1 MMLTLYQTLRVVPNE
16 LVEAA
21 DAFRYNPWQ
30 KFWRLGFIYSFP
42 GLLWNTMVSQSAA
55 WFALIASEMLT
66 VGNGSTNLPGV
77 GSYIGIALQDG
88 SVPGVIR
95 GVLALIVNIVIFD
108 QLLFRPLV
116 RYAHQFKYEDVSDRK
131 VPSSWFS
138 HCLSHS
144 MIGHGLE
151 HVCKQFSRFWLF
163 VLPKIWYGLR
173 LHRVFAI
180 LGQMNWLWSSLW
192 YLAIVVGCIYYGHQL
207 WLFIPKEYLT
217 SLPGW
222 MGLTA
227 GRVIAAM
234 VLSVIIFTPLG
245 VWIGLRPGLV
255 RFFQPIIQV
264 FAAVP
269 ANVFYPLIAFM
280 IVAWHQNLGSW
291 TIPMIML
298 GTQWYVLFNVIAGT
312 SMIPS
317 QMVEASK
324 IFHLR
329 GWLWWTKF
337 TLPAVFPYIVTGVI
351 SAAGAWNTAIA
362 AEVLNWGKN
371 YPTNVWSGRL
381 YLYRQRCRAKSAGS
395 IRMSGDV
402 LDGAAVHYFRLA
414 TPVSLCRKSFQ
425 IRLTIKSS
433 LSGHNMKNSNLVLEV
448 KNVSKFYKKD
458 RKQKSRCWST
468 SILEVKENEI
478 VALLGRSGSGKST
491 LLRMAAGLVEP
502 DLGTIVCCDL
512 PVNGPG
518 KNTSMVFQSF
528 ALFPWLNVFDSV
540 AFGLQAQGL
549 SSDEVDKRTMDMLD
563 LIGLTGYE
571 KPTRVSFQE
580 GCASASGLL
589 VHWQLSRIF
598 YSWMNHSLRWIFSLA
613 ISFARI

>member
-1 MMLTLYQTLRVVPNE
+1 MYSLTEHRSKTTSWLNDVVVCFIFMASIASFIYGWQGMHSVFNGRDLPVISLDYHVLPYYTLRTTMRLVIGLFYSMLFSIVFAVLAAKYAPMRRVILPFVNFMESVPLVGFLTFTTAFFLGLYPHSVMGLEGLAIFAVFTAQAWNMMLTLYQTLRVVPNE

-131 VPSSWFS
+131 VPSSWFY

-245 VWIGLRPGLV
+245 VWICLRPGLV

-351 SAAGAWNTAIA
+351 SAAGGAWNTAIA
-362 AEVLNWGKN
+362 AEVLNWGKITLQTYGLGAFISIASDAGQN
-371 YPTNVWSGRL
+371 PQEALGCLAMCLMVLLCIIFVWQP
-381 YLYRQRCRAKSAGS
+381 LYRYAENR
-395 IRMSGDV
+395 
-402 LDGAAVHYFRLA
+402 F
-414 TPVSLCRKSFQ
+414 
-425 IRLTIKSS
+425 
-433 LSGHNMKNSNLVLEV
+433 
-448 KNVSKFYKKD
+448 KFD
-458 RKQKSRCWST
+458 
-468 SILEVKENEI
+468 
-478 VALLGRSGSGKST
+478 
-491 LLRMAAGLVEP
+491 
-502 DLGTIVCCDL
+502 
-512 PVNGPG
+512 
-518 KNTSMVFQSF
+518 
-528 ALFPWLNVFDSV
+528 
-540 AFGLQAQGL
+540 
-549 SSDEVDKRTMDMLD
+549 
-563 LIGLTGYE
+563 
-571 KPTRVSFQE
+571 
-580 GCASASGLL
+580 
-589 VHWQLSRIF
+589 
-598 YSWMNHSLRWIFSLA
+598 
-613 ISFARI
+613 

>member
-1 MMLTLYQTLRVVPNE
+1 MYSLTEHRSKTTSWLNDVVVCFIFMASIASFIYGWQGMHSVFNGRDLPVISLDYHVLPYYTLRTTMRLVIGLFYSMLFSIVFAVLAAKYAPMRRVILPFVNFMESVPLVGFLTFTTAFFLGLYPHSVMGLEGLAIFAVFTAQAWNMMLTLYQTLRVVPNE

-131 VPSSWFS
+131 VPSSWFY

-151 HVCKQFSRFWLF
+151 HVCKQFSRIWLF
-163 VLPKIWYGLR
+163 LLPKIWYGLR
-173 LHRVFAI
+173 LHRVFAV

-351 SAAGAWNTAIA
+351 SAAGGAWNTAIA
-362 AEVLNWGKN
+362 AEVLNWGKITLQTYGLGAFISIASDAGQN
-371 YPTNVWSGRL
+371 PQEALGCLAMCLMVLLCIIFVWQP
-381 YLYRQRCRAKSAGS
+381 LYRYAENR
-395 IRMSGDV
+395 
-402 LDGAAVHYFRLA
+402 F
-414 TPVSLCRKSFQ
+414 
-425 IRLTIKSS
+425 
-433 LSGHNMKNSNLVLEV
+433 
-448 KNVSKFYKKD
+448 KFD
-458 RKQKSRCWST
+458 
-468 SILEVKENEI
+468 
-478 VALLGRSGSGKST
+478 
-491 LLRMAAGLVEP
+491 
-502 DLGTIVCCDL
+502 
-512 PVNGPG
+512 
-518 KNTSMVFQSF
+518 
-528 ALFPWLNVFDSV
+528 
-540 AFGLQAQGL
+540 
-549 SSDEVDKRTMDMLD
+549 
-563 LIGLTGYE
+563 
-571 KPTRVSFQE
+571 
-580 GCASASGLL
+580 
-589 VHWQLSRIF
+589 
-598 YSWMNHSLRWIFSLA
+598 
-613 ISFARI
+613 

>member
-1 MMLTLYQTLRVVPNE
+1 MYSLTEHRSKTTSWLNDVVVCFIFMASIASFIYGWQGMHSVFNGRDLPVISLDYHVLPYYTLRTTMRLVIGLFYSTLFSIVFAVLAAKYAPMRRVILPFVNFMESVPLVGFLTFTTAFFLGLYPHSVMGLEGLAIFAVFTAQAWNMMLTLYQTLRVVPNE

-131 VPSSWFS
+131 VPSSWFY

-151 HVCKQFSRFWLF
+151 HVCKQFSRIWLF

-173 LHRVFAI
+173 LHRVFAV

-351 SAAGAWNTAIA
+351 SAAGGAWNTAIA
-362 AEVLNWGKN
+362 AEVLNWGKITLQTYGLGAFISIASDAGQN
-371 YPTNVWSGRL
+371 PQEALGCLAMCLMVLLCIIFVWQP
-381 YLYRQRCRAKSAGS
+381 LYRYAENR
-395 IRMSGDV
+395 
-402 LDGAAVHYFRLA
+402 F
-414 TPVSLCRKSFQ
+414 
-425 IRLTIKSS
+425 
-433 LSGHNMKNSNLVLEV
+433 
-448 KNVSKFYKKD
+448 KFD
-458 RKQKSRCWST
+458 
-468 SILEVKENEI
+468 
-478 VALLGRSGSGKST
+478 
-491 LLRMAAGLVEP
+491 
-502 DLGTIVCCDL
+502 
-512 PVNGPG
+512 
-518 KNTSMVFQSF
+518 
-528 ALFPWLNVFDSV
+528 
-540 AFGLQAQGL
+540 
-549 SSDEVDKRTMDMLD
+549 
-563 LIGLTGYE
+563 
-571 KPTRVSFQE
+571 
-580 GCASASGLL
+580 
-589 VHWQLSRIF
+589 
-598 YSWMNHSLRWIFSLA
+598 
-613 ISFARI
+613 

>member
-1 MMLTLYQTLRVVPNE
+1 MYSLTEHRSKTTSWLNDVVVCFIFMASIASFIYGWQGMHSVFNGRDLPVISLDYHVLPYYTLRTTMRLVIGLFYSMLFSIVFAVLAAKYAPMRRVILPFVNFMESVPLVGFLTFTTAFFLGLYPHSVMGLEGLAIFAVFTAQAWNMMLTLYQTLRVVPNE

-131 VPSSWFS
+131 VPSSWFY

-144 MIGHGLE
+144 MIGHRLE

-227 GRVIAAM
+227 GGSLPPWYLAS
-234 VLSVIIFTPLG
+234 LS
-245 VWIGLRPGLV
+245 LRRLVSGLV
-255 RFFQPIIQV
+255 YGPVWFVFSSQLFRF
-264 FAAVP
+264 
-269 ANVFYPLIAFM
+269 
-280 IVAWHQNLGSW
+280 
-291 TIPMIML
+291 
-298 GTQWYVLFNVIAGT
+298 
-312 SMIPS
+312 
-317 QMVEASK
+317 
-324 IFHLR
+324 
-329 GWLWWTKF
+329 
-337 TLPAVFPYIVTGVI
+337 
-351 SAAGAWNTAIA
+351 
-362 AEVLNWGKN
+362 
-371 YPTNVWSGRL
+371 
-381 YLYRQRCRAKSAGS
+381 
-395 IRMSGDV
+395 
-402 LDGAAVHYFRLA
+402 
-414 TPVSLCRKSFQ
+414 
-425 IRLTIKSS
+425 
-433 LSGHNMKNSNLVLEV
+433 
-448 KNVSKFYKKD
+448 
-458 RKQKSRCWST
+458 
-468 SILEVKENEI
+468 
-478 VALLGRSGSGKST
+478 
-491 LLRMAAGLVEP
+491 
-502 DLGTIVCCDL
+502 
-512 PVNGPG
+512 
-518 KNTSMVFQSF
+518 
-528 ALFPWLNVFDSV
+528 
-540 AFGLQAQGL
+540 
-549 SSDEVDKRTMDMLD
+549 
-563 LIGLTGYE
+563 
-571 KPTRVSFQE
+571 
-580 GCASASGLL
+580 
-589 VHWQLSRIF
+589 
-598 YSWMNHSLRWIFSLA
+598 SLRFLPT
-613 ISFARI
+613 SFIR

>member
-1 MMLTLYQTLRVVPNE
+1 MYSLTEHRSKTTSWLNDVVVCFIFMASIASFIYGWQGMHSVFNGRDLPVISLDYHVLPYYTLRTTMRLVIGLFYSMLFSIVFAVLAAKYAPMRRVILPFVNFMESVPLVGFLTFTTAFFLGLYPHSVMGLEGLAIFAVFTAQAWNMMLTLYQTLRVVPNE

-131 VPSSWFS
+131 VPSSWFY

-173 LHRVFAI
+173 LHRVFAV

-245 VWIGLRPGLV
+245 VWIGLLPGLV

-351 SAAGAWNTAIA
+351 SAAGGAWNTAIA
-362 AEVLNWGKN
+362 AEVLNWGKITLQTYGLGAFISIASDAGQN
-371 YPTNVWSGRL
+371 PQEALGCLAMCLMVLLCIIFVWQP
-381 YLYRQRCRAKSAGS
+381 LYRYAENR
-395 IRMSGDV
+395 
-402 LDGAAVHYFRLA
+402 F
-414 TPVSLCRKSFQ
+414 
-425 IRLTIKSS
+425 
-433 LSGHNMKNSNLVLEV
+433 
-448 KNVSKFYKKD
+448 KFD
-458 RKQKSRCWST
+458 
-468 SILEVKENEI
+468 
-478 VALLGRSGSGKST
+478 
-491 LLRMAAGLVEP
+491 
-502 DLGTIVCCDL
+502 
-512 PVNGPG
+512 
-518 KNTSMVFQSF
+518 
-528 ALFPWLNVFDSV
+528 
-540 AFGLQAQGL
+540 
-549 SSDEVDKRTMDMLD
+549 
-563 LIGLTGYE
+563 
-571 KPTRVSFQE
+571 
-580 GCASASGLL
+580 
-589 VHWQLSRIF
+589 
-598 YSWMNHSLRWIFSLA
+598 
-613 ISFARI
+613 